1 MENSNTNPVQKDDL
15 IKASSINVSTNNVI
29 EPEINL
35 LTGEI
40 VDPSKQRHF
49 LIAFFLSF
57 TLGVF
62 GADRFYLGKIWTG
75 ILKLLTFGGMGIW
88 ALIDLDAILSGN
100 VRDKQGNKLLDAE
113 RYRKS
118 ARKTV
123 IISSFAILA
132 VIIAIMALASYT
144 ISTFIQNGG
153 LNGLYQSIQ
162 GGNKSIDI
170 NQLLE
175 SSGM

>member
-1 MENSNTNPVQKDDL
+1 MENSNTNIDQKTE
-15 IKASSINVSTNNVI
+15 SITTPIIGVTVNTVA
-29 EPEINL
+29 EPAINL

-40 VDPSKQRHF
+40 VDPNKQRHF

-75 ILKLLTFGGMGIW
+75 ILKFLTFGGMGIW
-88 ALIDLDAILSGN
+88 ALTDLNAILSGN

-123 IISSFAILA
+123 IISSFLIVVAIILFM
-132 VIIAIMALASYT
+132 AIVSYVST
-144 ISTFIQNGG
+144 TFIQNGG
-153 LNGLYQSIQ
+153 LNELYQSIK
-162 GGNKSIDI
+162 GNNQSLDID
-170 NQLLE
+170 QLRE
-175 SSGM
+175 IYGI